1 MNEKPIKPLN
11 WVGSSYRDYKRFPE
25 PVQEEMGFALYRAQ
39 IGDRHPMAKA
49 LKGFGGA
56 GVLELVE
63 RHDGDA
69 YRTVYTVKFA
79 EEVYVLHAFQ
89 KKSKKGIATPKSE
102 TDLVKRRLKE
112 AEEDYHGRHRTTGEK
127 PKSR

>member
-1 MNEKPIKPLN
+1 MSDIRPKALN

-39 IGDRHPMAKA
+39 VGERHPIAKT
-49 LKGFGGA
+49 LRGFGGG

-63 RHDGDA
+63 RYDGDA
-69 YRTVYTVKFA
+69 FRTVYTVKFA

-89 KKSKKGIATPKSE
+89 KKSKKGIATPKGE
-102 TDLVKRRLKE
+102 IDLVKRRLKE
-112 AEEDYHGRHRTTGEK
+112 AEEDYHERYGTAAETPRR
-127 PKSR
+127 R

>member
-1 MNEKPIKPLN
+1 MNEKPFKPLN

-39 IGDRHPMAKA
+39 TGDRHPMAKT
-49 LKGFGGA
+49 LKGFSGA

-63 RHDGDA
+63 RYDGNA

-89 KKSKKGIATPKSE
+89 KKSKKGIATPKNE
-102 TDLVKRRLKE
+102 IDTVKRRMKE
-112 AEEDYHGRHRTTGEK
+112 AEEDYHERHGAAGEK
-127 PKSR
+127 PKRG